1 LIAEASPGS
10 GPGPDDE
17 GRRRPDG
24 SSDAGLEVRITPMR
38 RRHLRAVLRIEQQVY
53 PRPWSFGLFL
63 SEIGQRSTRVYVVAR
78 VNGTVVGY
86 AGLFQALDECHIT
99 TIVVDPEWHRR
110 GIATRLLLVLARA
123 AIERGSTSLT
133 LEVRVSNSGAQ
144 ALYQRFGF
152 VPAGVRRQYY
162 PDTREDAIVMW
173 ASEIASDDY
182 AARLAAIEAGVAGT
196 TVVDGEWV

>member
-1 LIAEASPGS
+1 MIAETTPGGS
-10 GPGPDDE
+10 AAPGL
-17 GRRRPDG
+17 R
-24 SSDAGLEVRITPMR
+24 VRITPMR
-38 RRHLRAVLRIEQQVY
+38 RRHLRSVVRIEQQTY

-63 SEIGQRSTRVYVVAR
+63 SEIGQRSTRVYLVAR
-78 VNGTVVGY
+78 VDGAVVGY
-86 AGLFQALDECHIT
+86 AGLFRAVDESHIT
-99 TIVVDPEWHRR
+99 TIVVAPEWHRQ

-152 VPAGVRRQYY
+152 VPAGVRRNYY

-173 ASEIASDDY
+173 ASNIDSEDY
-182 AARLAAIEAGVAGT
+182 ARRLAAIEAGVRGT

>member
-1 LIAEASPGS
+1 MIAEASPS
-10 GPGPDDE
+10 PG
-17 GRRRPDG
+17 GRDP
-24 SSDAGLEVRITPMR
+24 AAIEVRITPMR

-63 SEIGQRSTRVYVVAR
+63 SEIGQRTTRVYVVAR
-78 VNGTVVGY
+78 VDGAVVGY
-86 AGLFQALDECHIT
+86 AGLFQAVEESHIT
-99 TIVVDPEWHRR
+99 TVVVDPAWHRK
-110 GIATRLLLVLARA
+110 GVATRLLLVLARA
-123 AIERGSTSLT
+123 AVERGSTSLT

-152 VPAGVRRQYY
+152 VPAGVRRAYY

-173 ASEIASDDY
+173 ATDIAGDDY
-182 AARLAAIEAGVAGT
+182 ARRLVAIEAGVQGT